1 MNQNLKASKIS
12 EKPNLQVKKKQHACK
27 QAKPINQKKKG
38 RKLQRKDDKVDFE
51 CSKK

>member
-1 MNQNLKASKIS
+1 MQASKTH
-12 EKPNLQVKKKQHACK
+12 KPKKKE
-27 QAKPINQKKKG
+27 